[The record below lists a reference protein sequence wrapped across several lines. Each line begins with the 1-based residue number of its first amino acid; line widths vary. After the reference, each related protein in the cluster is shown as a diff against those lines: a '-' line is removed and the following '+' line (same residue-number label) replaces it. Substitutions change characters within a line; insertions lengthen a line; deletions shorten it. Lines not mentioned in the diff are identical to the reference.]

1 MQKIININLNIN
13 FILILNK
20 NKINYYKI
28 IIILFINYT
37 VNYILFQINLLKNK
51 KKYLNK
57 EKIYIIH

>member
-1 MQKIININLNIN
+1 LQKIININLNIN